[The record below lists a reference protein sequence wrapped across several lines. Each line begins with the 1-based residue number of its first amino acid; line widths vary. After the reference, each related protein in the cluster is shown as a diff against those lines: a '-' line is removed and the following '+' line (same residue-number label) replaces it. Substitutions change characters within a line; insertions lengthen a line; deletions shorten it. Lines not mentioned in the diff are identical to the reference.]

1 MTILETMSNL
11 TVSSKTDT
19 ASLAASLSRCL
30 DWPALQ
36 PAIQTQPLAVLL
48 TVSDL
53 PFVPLIHVVSVLLG
67 RSSRQI
73 PLLTHPHS

>member
-11 TVSSKTDT
+11 TASSKTDT

-36 PAIQTQPLAVLL
+36 QPYKP
-48 TVSDL
+48 S
-53 PFVPLIHVVSVLLG
+53 PWPY
-67 RSSRQI
+67 SSRYLIYLSFLSYTLSQYC
-73 PLLTHPHS
+73 